1 VRKSPCRSYLL
12 NGGLG
17 VRAPAEGGD
26 PIGPA
31 LGDDKAILT
40 LTGLLARGLT
50 GPRRSC
56 QG

>member
-1 VRKSPCRSYLL
+1 MVNLL

-17 VRAPAEGGD
+17 VRAPAEDGD
-26 PIGPA
+26 PIGRA
-31 LGDDKAILT
+31 FGDDKAIVT

-50 GPRRSC
+50 DPRRSC